1 MGKSAK
7 TAETNGADDRYRS
20 LARELMQPGAN
31 GNGVGHAK
39 AVGVV
44 GCETRNARSRVAADL
59 AIQAANCASAPVLL
73 IDADERHRRVARRFG
88 LNGSP
93 GWHEVVAG
101 SVEVKN
107 CVHSANSGR
116 LAVMTAGTERTQPQV
131 NGQIQGDRSQL
142 DALKTEYGLVVIDM
156 PPASEFDCPP
166 ASGWLDEAV
175 LVVEAERTRIQS
187 AQRAKS
193 LLERAGVRVAGVV
206 LANRR
211 EHVPGWL
218 YDRL

>member
-1 MGKSAK
+1 
-7 TAETNGADDRYRS
+7 
-20 LARELMQPGAN
+20 L
-31 GNGVGHAK
+31 
-39 AVGVV
+39 
-44 GCETRNARSRVAADL
+44 VA
-59 AIQAANCASAPVLL
+59 Q
-73 IDADERHRRVARRFG
+73 RFG

-101 SVEVKN
+101 SVDVKS

-116 LAVMTAGTERTQPQV
+116 LAVMTAGAERPQPHV
-131 NGQIQGDRSQL
+131 NGQTPANHSQL
-142 DALKTEYGLVVIDM
+142 DAIKAEYGLVVIDM
-156 PPASEFDCPP
+156 PPSSEFDCPP

-187 AQRAKS
+187 AQRARS
-193 LLERAGVRVAGVV
+193 ILERAGVRVAGVV

-218 YDRL
+218 YDWL